1 MQQISDV
8 EVSTYNSGGLDSS
21 LVSFYQKYNK
31 KLNKTFHGNF
41 IKHEK
46 LSELTYAKEVAKK
59 IT

>member
-21 LVSFYQKYNK
+21 LVSILSKIHNK

-41 IKHEK
+41 IKHEE
-46 LSELTYAKEVAKK
+46 LSELTYKR
-59 IT
+59 